1 MTETRFQEL
10 LFLLD
15 FFMDLTFL
23 SSLDNFLLSHFF
35 QRVVLGID
43 KEKILGIAQKY
54 ILKGQSKKAIKEYL
68 RLIEASPKDKRLYLK
83 LGDLYLKDGDREK
96 AVKEYL
102 KLADLYVEEDLN
114 FRAISIYKKVLSI
127 NPKLTEALDN
137 IAKLYLKEGLAGSAK
152 NCYQSILGIKPDDKD
167 ALEAL
172 KNIEKRQEQRER
184 PKAALPAESLVPKH
198 RHPSEKKHTE
208 ERPSSFS
215 PLTMDTPS
223 LPSETE
229 METPSLDKDLEMHY
243 HLGIAYKE
251 MELFDYAISEFELA
265 SSDPFIKFDCCI
277 MLGNCFMEKGNYN
290 KSIEY
295 YKIASEIKGLPDEKL
310 ARLHFNL
317 GLAYEANGMVT
328 EALDTFT
335 LALKLDHSLLEAQ
348 EKIEKLQQ
356 LQK

>member
-1 MTETRFQEL
+1 
-10 LFLLD
+10 
-15 FFMDLTFL
+15 
-23 SSLDNFLLSHFF
+23 
-35 QRVVLGID
+35 LGID

-83 LGDLYLKDGDREK
+83 LGDLYLKNGEKEK

-102 KLADLYVEEDLN
+102 RLADLYVEEDLN
-114 FRAISIYKKVLSI
+114 YRAISIYKKVLSI
-127 NPKLTEALDN
+127 NPNLTEAFHK

-152 NCYQSILGIKPDDKD
+152 SCYQSILEIKSDDKD

-172 KNIEKRQEQRER
+172 KNIENRQEQRER
-184 PKAALPAESLVPKH
+184 PKVAPPVESLIPKP
-198 RHPSEKKHTE
+198 RYPQAKKYVE

-215 PLTMDTPS
+215 PLTMDTS
-223 LPSETE
+223 ALSYETE
-229 METPSLDKDLEMHY
+229 METPSPDKDLEMHY

-265 SSDPFIKFDCCI
+265 SADPFIKFDCYI

-295 YKIASEIKGLPDEKL
+295 YKVASEIKGLSDEKL

-317 GLAYEANGMVT
+317 GLAYEANGMVA

-335 LALKLDHSLLEAQ
+335 LVLKLDHSFSEAR
-348 EKIEKLQQ
+348 EKIKKLQE